1 MCDLRVR
8 EAYESYCS
16 KGTEVCDLR
25 VREAYESY
33 CSKGIE
39 RCVILGS
46 GRHMRVTAAKE

>member
-1 MCDLRVR
+1 M
-8 EAYESYCS
+8 
-16 KGTEVCDLR
+16 CDLR

-46 GRHMRVTAAKE
+46 GRHMRVTAAKEQRGVSSQGQGGI